1 MDWILHGV
9 CCSEKVNFQEYAL
22 LIQILRKANLLTTI
36 SEMVRSMREGRWA
49 PPAGQRGHDIRRE
62 KSICEGNNQVAEDRE
77 IGKVGLSKYDMK
89 YESRNIFR

>member
-1 MDWILHGV
+1 MA
-9 CCSEKVNFQEYAL
+9 EKVNIQEYAL

-36 SEMVRSMREGRWA
+36 SKMLRSMREGRWA

>member
-1 MDWILHGV
+1 MA
-9 CCSEKVNFQEYAL
+9 EKVNIQEYAL
-22 LIQILRKANLLTTI
+22 LIQILRKANLTI
-36 SEMVRSMREGRWA
+36 SKMVRSMREGRWA